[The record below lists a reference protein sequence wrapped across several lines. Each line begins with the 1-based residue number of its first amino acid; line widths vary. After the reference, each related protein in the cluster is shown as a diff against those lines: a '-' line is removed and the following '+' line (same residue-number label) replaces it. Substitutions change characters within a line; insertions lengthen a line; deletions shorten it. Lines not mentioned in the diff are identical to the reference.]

1 MVPWRYESFTGYLKA
16 GEQTGEVGAV
26 CQEVSYAAMKWAA
39 LTTLSGGN
47 LEFRLSS
54 LNRDESWLH
63 NLHFSN
69 QLVSLGNHL
78 HSYSIYSSQ
87 NSNS

>member
-1 MVPWRYESFTGYLKA
+1 MFSKA
-16 GEQTGEVGAV
+16 RAGFNMFSQCSAV

-39 LTTLSGGN
+39 LTTLSGGD

-78 HSYSIYSSQ
+78 HSYCIYSSQ